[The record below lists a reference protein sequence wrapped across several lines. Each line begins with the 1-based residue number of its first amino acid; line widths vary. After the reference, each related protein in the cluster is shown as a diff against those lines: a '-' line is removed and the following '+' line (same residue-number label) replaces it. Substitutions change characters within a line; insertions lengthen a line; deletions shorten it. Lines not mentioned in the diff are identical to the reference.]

1 MITHAR
7 EGRASRLLHD
17 AIAGA
22 SVALILI
29 PQSMAYAE
37 LAGLPAHLGLYAA
50 ALPPIAAALFASS
63 PYLQTGPVALTAL
76 LTLGALIPLAP
87 RGTEEFVGLAAL
99 LALVVGVVRMVIG
112 FVRAGGIAYLMS
124 QPVLEGFTSAAAIL
138 IVLSQLPT
146 ALGVSEPST
155 GVVASAWWAVFHPE
169 EWRASSIAFAAMAVF
184 VIYGARRSHPLIPGV
199 LIATAGG
206 LLISLWTGYEGAK
219 LGVVPTGGLPGLPGD
234 LPWLRLPSLLVPG
247 LVIAVVGFAET
258 TSIAQSFAA
267 KDRRPWDP
275 SRDFFGQGIANV
287 VAGFSG
293 GFPVGGSFTRSSLNR
308 MSGARTRWS
317 GAVTGLVVLMFL
329 PFASVLAP
337 LPRAVLAGIVIS
349 AVATLIEVGDLVRI
363 WKFSKPQAVVG
374 WTTFLMTLALVPRL
388 EQAVLMGV
396 LLALGVHL
404 WRERDMKLQTWS
416 AEGALHLAPRGVLWF
431 GTAPEMEQAI
441 SHAFGETV
449 DLREVVFHLGGV
461 GRLDFT
467 GALLLER
474 VIQEA
479 HEAGLDTR
487 FDGVPPHAERI
498 LRRVFGWTRSE
509 PRVEP
514 SSAAAESDPKAG
526 SP

>member
-1 MITHAR
+1 M
-7 EGRASRLLHD
+7 
-17 AIAGA
+17 
-22 SVALILI
+22 
-29 PQSMAYAE
+29 
-37 LAGLPAHLGLYAA
+37 
-50 ALPPIAAALFASS
+50 
-63 PYLQTGPVALTAL
+63 
-76 LTLGALIPLAP
+76 
-87 RGTEEFVGLAAL
+87 
-99 LALVVGVVRMVIG
+99 
-112 FVRAGGIAYLMS
+112 
-124 QPVLEGFTSAAAIL
+124 
-138 IVLSQLPT
+138 
-146 ALGVSEPST
+146 
-155 GVVASAWWAVFHPE
+155 
-169 EWRASSIAFAAMAVF
+169 
-184 VIYGARRSHPLIPGV
+184 

-374 WTTFLMTLALVPRL
+374 WTTFLITLALVPRL

-431 GTAPEMEQAI
+431 GTAPEMEKAI

-467 GALLLER
+467 GGASPRASHSRGPRGRPGHSLR
-474 VIQEA
+474 RRPPPRRTDPP
-479 HEAGLDTR
+479 AGLRVDTVR
-487 FDGVPPHAERI
+487 APRRAQLRSRGERPKGRLPVGATHAWFAGR
-498 LRRVFGWTRSE
+498 
-509 PRVEP
+509 
-514 SSAAAESDPKAG
+514 SSALSLIG
-526 SP
+526 